1 MPALIGRISFRKPKS
16 AAMQLQIPGAG
27 TWGARLRRTM
37 LTAILILPALAGPVV
52 SATAPRTT
60 GAADGRAVL
69 VVVVGDRGAAGN
81 AEVSAAIDALSDLP
95 AKILF
100 IGNDDQGV
108 ENGYRGE
115 IAAARAFVER
125 SGAERVI
132 LAPLFVME
140 DDPLLTRFRPV
151 IEEALA
157 AFRLTWTPALFDDY
171 LLEEILLDRF
181 RSAFPT
187 GVRGNRALERSVARW
202 LLLAG
207 ARDPVQARAWQARAE
222 SMAKRLARIAD
233 WPEAP
238 AVAVLVS
245 GESAAAR
252 AHNTALF
259 ARIADGKAPAL
270 VVPVTIGFKAT
281 AMMSLHHHLAR
292 RLDVPDIRLLP
303 EIIPHPLIATHLRR
317 MWNAAVPPNS
327 PSKVGIVVMA
337 HGATKP
343 YNDLLRA
350 WAARIF
356 ADRPWALALGMAD
369 PESIA
374 AALSRL
380 EAKGV
385 RRAVFY
391 RLFAYPWTF
400 AQRADFIIGL
410 RRDPPARRFGM
421 NPPRRARTSLA
432 LVSGG
437 GYMDDPDV
445 AQILAER
452 ARDVSHDAQQEA
464 VFVLS
469 HGSGS
474 DVTEKRQQAVIK
486 IRLAEAGRLASPPF
500 AAWHAMSLF
509 EDWPAKRVNALAAIR
524 AAFAS
529 ERSRGRRILV
539 VSPRLIGPGPI
550 PRLLKGETFVLAG
563 DGLLSHPLF
572 ARLVRNKVDRL
583 TRRLIAE
590 GRDVDGTED
599 KTTAG
604 GGRVIFHQAPSHSK
618 RTP

>member
-1 MPALIGRISFRKPKS
+1 MSASIGTAVFRKAKPAPMQRQMPVAAAWS
-16 AAMQLQIPGAG
+16 VRLWLAILAAMVILLAMAG
-27 TWGARLRRTM
+27 SGMA
-37 LTAILILPALAGPVV
+37 
-52 SATAPRTT
+52 ATAPRTP
-60 GAADGRAVL
+60 GATDGHAVL
-69 VVVVGDRGAAGN
+69 IVVAGDRGAAGN
-81 AEVSAAIDALSDLP
+81 AEISAAVDKLSDLP
-95 AKILF
+95 ARVLF
-100 IGNDDQGV
+100 IGDDSQGV

-125 SGAERVI
+125 SGAARVI

-140 DDPLLTRFRPV
+140 DHPLLTRFRPV

-157 AFRLTWTPALFDDY
+157 AFRLTWTPALFGDY

-181 RSAFPT
+181 RAAFPAA
-187 GVRGNRALERSVARW
+187 GRGGRALAHPLARW

-207 ARDPVQARAWQARAE
+207 ARDPVQARAWQTRAE
-222 SMAKRLARIAD
+222 AMAKRLARIAD

-281 AMMSLHHHLAR
+281 AMMSLRHELAR
-292 RLDVPDIRLLP
+292 RLDAPGVRLLP
-303 EIIPHPLIATHLRR
+303 EVVPHPLIATHLRR
-317 MWNAAVPPNS
+317 MWNAAVPPDT
-327 PSKVGIVVMA
+327 PSKVGVLVMA

-374 AALSRL
+374 AALSQL

-410 RRDPPARRFGM
+410 RRDPPARAFGM
-421 NPPRRARTSLA
+421 NTPRRARTSLV

-445 AQILAER
+445 ARILAER
-452 ARDVSHDAQQEA
+452 ARHLSRDPQREA

-469 HGSGS
+469 HGSGR
-474 DVTEKRQQAVIK
+474 DATEEHQQAIVK
-486 IRLAEAGRLASPPF
+486 IRLAEAGRLGSPPF

-509 EDWPAKRVNALAAIR
+509 EDWPAKRVKAIAAIR

-529 ERSRGRRILV
+529 ERARGRRILV

-550 PRLLKGETFVLAG
+550 PRLLEGESFVLAG

-583 TRRLIAE
+583 ARPLLAQGME
-590 GRDVDGTED
+590 VGGKDGE
-599 KTTAG
+599 AG
-604 GGRVIFHQAPSHSK
+604 GDSGRAILYQAPSH
-618 RTP
+618 PE